1 MSRIHKILVALLGCL
16 TLISSPA
23 ALAATPL
30 KGWVL
35 ENAEYPNHQ
44 GLIRFFDLLKQTSQ
58 GRYVGQALWRQD
70 LGAQKEVVPKF
81 KKGEVDFAVFSNMAL
96 TEAVPEM
103 EVLSLPFLFSDQ
115 EHMLRVLDGDI
126 GKSLEES
133 LAKKGFVVLAWYNGG
148 SRSFYSRSKP
158 LRYSTDFEK
167 LRMRVANR
175 ESMISMVKALNGTPS
190 TLAYDKV
197 AEALK
202 NGELDAAENDLL
214 SYEISEHYKVAQ
226 YFVFSHHN
234 VLPEALVVSTQRWAA
249 LNDADK
255 ELVQNAA
262 LESAAYMR
270 QQRAQL
276 EARVRGRLEK
286 AGVKFSTLRGS
297 ANFVARMKDTYAP
310 VVKNQAATDLMI
322 RIMAGS

>member
-1 MSRIHKILVALLGCL
+1 MFRLAVRIVAPVLLGLCL
-16 TLISSPA
+16 SGA
-23 ALAATPL
+23 VAAATPL

-35 ENAEYPNHQ
+35 ENNEYPNHQ
-44 GLIRFFDLLKQTSQ
+44 GMLRFFDLLKNKSQ
-58 GRYVGQALWRQD
+58 GRFEGQTLWRQN

-81 KKGEVDFAVFSNMAL
+81 KKGEVDFAVFSNQAL
-96 TEAVPEM
+96 VDAVPEM

-126 GKSLEES
+126 GKSLEAE

-175 ESMISMVKALNGTPS
+175 ESMINMVKALGGTPS

-197 AEALK
+197 GDALK

-214 SYEISEHYKVAQ
+214 SYEISEHYKVAPW
-226 YFVFSHHN
+226 FVYSHHN
-234 VLPEALVVSTQRWAA
+234 VLPEALVVSSQRWAA
-249 LNDADK
+249 LSDADK
-255 ELVQNAA
+255 ELVRDAA
-262 LESAAYMR
+262 ADSATYMR

-276 EARVRGRLEK
+276 EARVKARLEK
-286 AGVKFSTLRGS
+286 AGVKFSVLKGS
-297 ANFVARMKDTYAP
+297 ANFVARMKETYAP

-322 RIMAGS
+322 RIMSGG